1 MEKGGVPGNESNL
14 GGAAPSK
21 HTNLTQHPKWTSD
34 PSVRVSLLLGD
45 DGPASWTPITVNEL
59 FERTA
64 SEMGDALALAVK
76 RNGVWKKWTWA
87 EFYSQTRAVAKSFI
101 KLGLEPFHGVGVL
114 GFNSPEWFMAYLGAM
129 LAGGLGVGIYT
140 TNSSSACQYILEDCK
155 ANLVV
160 VDNVRQLE
168 KILECRSQLPHLKA
182 VVQYLGMFGK
192 PEGNCLS
199 WPDLLV
205 YGHDIPDSDL
215 QDRIN
220 AQQPNNCCSI
230 VYTSGTTG
238 PPKGVLLSHDNVTWT
253 ARSGVDAVRQ
263 NKGTEVCVSYLP
275 LSHVASQ
282 MMDLFGPLYIGGQT
296 WFAQPDALKGSL
308 ANTLKEV
315 RPTYFMGVPRVWE
328 KIADRVQA
336 RAKMFGVIKSKLF
349 SWARGKALKGN
360 LNIERGGSV
369 PFGYSVA
376 NSLLLSKARSEMGL
390 DRCRYCFTGAAPIG
404 RETTMFFLSVGLPLL
419 EIYGMSEC
427 SGPATMARPWL
438 RRTGSSG
445 RVYDGVEMK
454 LNNMDSDGNGE
465 LCFRGRHVFMGYR
478 GMEKQTSET
487 LDEERWLHS
496 GDIGKVD
503 MVCCGIYL
511 TSILY
516 SISEVCRMDLLL

>member
-1 MEKGGVPGNESNL
+1 
-14 GGAAPSK
+14 
-21 HTNLTQHPKWTSD
+21 
-34 PSVRVSLLLGD
+34 
-45 DGPASWTPITVNEL
+45 
-59 FERTA
+59 
-64 SEMGDALALAVK
+64 
-76 RNGVWKKWTWA
+76 
-87 EFYSQTRAVAKSFI
+87 
-101 KLGLEPFHGVGVL
+101 
-114 GFNSPEWFMAYLGAM
+114 
-129 LAGGLGVGIYT
+129 
-140 TNSSSACQYILEDCK
+140 
-155 ANLVV
+155 
-160 VDNVRQLE
+160 
-168 KILECRSQLPHLKA
+168 
-182 VVQYLGMFGK
+182 
-192 PEGNCLS
+192 
-199 WPDLLV
+199 
-205 YGHDIPDSDL
+205 
-215 QDRIN
+215 
-220 AQQPNNCCSI
+220 
-230 VYTSGTTG
+230 
-238 PPKGVLLSHDNVTWT
+238 
-253 ARSGVDAVRQ
+253 
-263 NKGTEVCVSYLP
+263 
-275 LSHVASQ
+275 

-465 LCFRGRHVFMGYR
+465 VIMCLSVCLFIFCLFIVCPHVSFTNLLVLSSCASGDDMFSWVIGAWKSRLARHLMKKGGFTR
-478 GMEKQTSET
+478 ET
-487 LDEERWLHS
+487 LE
-496 GDIGKVD
+496 K
-503 MVCCGIYL
+503 
-511 TSILY
+511 
-516 SISEVCRMDLLL
+516 